1 MKNIHTLLT
10 PLVIA
15 FALTACGGSD
25 KKSTPPAAS
34 STAATS
40 ASVAAS
46 SKAASSAT
54 ATIVKA
60 KYAVTVTNLTAGQ
73 RFSRIGYVIH
83 KDGYKAFSLGMPAT
97 LGLEKLAED
106 GDATDFIAEA
116 NTNVNMFN
124 CGKGV
129 ADILAGK
136 SETVTVTADVPESA
150 WGEVSLTL
158 MTMPVNT
165 NDALTGLNA
174 MNISALT
181 VGQSMTI
188 DTLTYDAGTEKNTET
203 ATTVP
208 GPAGNGQ
215 GFNAARDDVN
225 DMVTGHAGVVTKDDG
240 LTTSV
245 LTDVNRWDN
254 PIARIT
260 ITRMAP

>member
-15 FALTACGGSD
+15 LALTACGGGG

-34 STAATS
+34 SAP
-40 ASVAAS
+40 ASVGAAS
-46 SKAASSAT
+46 SKATSSAA

-60 KYAVTVTNLTAGQ
+60 KYSVTITNLTAGQ
-73 RFSRIGYVIH
+73 ILSPVGYVIH
-83 KDGYKAFSLGMPAT
+83 KNGYEAFSLGMPAS
-97 LGLEKLAED
+97 LGLEKLAES
-106 GDATDFIAEA
+106 GDPADFIAEA
-116 NTNVNMFN
+116 NKSANMFN
-124 CGKGV
+124 CGKGAAV
-129 ADILAGK
+129 ILAGK
-136 SETVTVTADVPESA
+136 NETVTVTADVPESA

-188 DTLTYDAGTEKNTET
+188 DTITYDAGTEKNTET
-203 ATTVP
+203 AATVP
-208 GPAGNGQ
+208 GPAGMGE
-215 GFNAARDDVN
+215 GFNAVRNDDVG
-225 DMVTGHAGVVTKDDG
+225 DKVTGHAGVVTKDDG

-245 LTDVNRWDN
+245 LTNVNRWDN

-260 ITRMAP
+260 ITRVAP

>member
-1 MKNIHTLLT
+1 MNRFHKLLT

-15 FALTACGGSD
+15 LALTACGGGGS
-25 KKSTPPAAS
+25 KKSTSSPAVSSKSTS
-34 STAATS
+34 STA
-40 ASVAAS
+40 
-46 SKAASSAT
+46 

-60 KYAVTVTNLTAGQ
+60 KYSVTITNLTAGQ
-73 RFSRIGYVIH
+73 IFSPLGYVIH
-83 KDGYKAFSLGMPAT
+83 KNGYKAFELGMPAT
-97 LGLEKLAED
+97 VGLEKLAED

-116 NTNVNMFN
+116 NKSANMFN

-129 ADILAGK
+129 GVIMAGK

-188 DTLTYDAGTEKNTET
+188 DTITYDAGTEKNTET
-203 ATTVP
+203 STTVP
-208 GPAGNGQ
+208 GPAGMGQ
-215 GFNAARDDVN
+215 GFNAARDDVAN
-225 DMVTGHAGVVTKDDG
+225 MVTGHAGVVTKDDG

-245 LTDVNRWDN
+245 LTSVNRWDN
-254 PIARIT
+254 PIGRIT
-260 ITRMAP
+260 ITRVAP